1 MKRIVIAKPGSWSA
15 LALEDAPA
23 VHAPGPE
30 QVVIHTAY
38 SGVNFADVVARQ
50 GLYESANKQIGYPMC
65 LGFEWSGRVAAVG
78 ANVHDLAPGDQV
90 FGVSRFG
97 AYASQLLLDRRFV
110 FRLPRGFSLAEAA
123 AFPVAFLTAY
133 YGLFELGAAKAGQS
147 VLVHSAAGGVGG
159 ALAQLARAK
168 GCRVFGVVGSPHK
181 VEAARAFGCDA
192 VAVKPEGSRVWVDE
206 ARAFAPQGFEVV
218 LDANGAETLRA
229 SYKLLG
235 TPGRLVIYGFH
246 SMFRRGG
253 GRTDWLRLAWQ
264 WLRTPRFDP
273 LRMTND
279 NKAVFG
285 FNLSYLFD
293 ESELLARAMGEF
305 LGGIERGELRAPPVT
320 EVPAAEAGKAHR
332 TLESGKTVGKV
343 VLRW

>member
-1 MKRIVIAKPGSWSA
+1 VKRIVIAKPGSWSA
-15 LALEDAPA
+15 LALEEAASVSAPD
-23 VHAPGPE
+23 PD
-30 QVVIHTAY
+30 QVVVHTAF

-78 ANVHDLAPGDQV
+78 SNVKDLVPGDEV

-97 AYASQLLLDRRFV
+97 AYASELLLERRFV
-110 FRLPRGFSLAEAA
+110 FRRPERFSLAEAA

-159 ALAQLARAK
+159 ALAQLARAR

-181 VEAARAFGCDA
+181 VEAARRFGCEA
-192 VAVKPEGSRVWVDE
+192 VSVKPEGSRAWVEE
-206 ARAFAPQGFEVV
+206 ARAFAPKGFEVV

-229 SYKLLG
+229 SYNLLG

-246 SMFRRGG
+246 TMFRRGG

-293 ESELLARAMGEF
+293 ETELLARAMGEF
-305 LGGIERGELRAPPVT
+305 LGGIARGELAAPPVT
-320 EVPAAEAGKAHR
+320 EVPAAEAGRAHR
-332 TLESGKTVGKV
+332 TLESGTTVGKV

>member
-1 MKRIVIAKPGSWSA
+1 VKRIVIRKPGTWSS
-15 LALEDAPA
+15 LELEKCADPG
-23 VHAPGPE
+23 APGPHD
-30 QVVIHTAY
+30 VVVNTQY

-50 GLYESANKQIGYPMC
+50 GLYESANKQVGYPMC
-65 LGFEWSGRVAAVG
+65 LGFEWSGRVAALG
-78 ANVHDLAPGDQV
+78 AEVKDLAVGQYV

-97 AYASQLLLDRRFV
+97 AYASRLRLDRRFV
-110 FRLPRGFSLAEAA
+110 FPIPERFSPAQAA

-133 YGLFELGAAKAGQS
+133 YGLFELGAAKAGQA

-159 ALAQLARAK
+159 ALAQLARAR
-168 GCRVFGVVGSPHK
+168 GCRVFGVVGSAHK
-181 VEAARAFGCDA
+181 REAALRFGCDE
-192 VAVKPEGSRVWVDE
+192 VAVKPEGSRGWVDA
-206 ARAFAPQGFEVV
+206 ARRFSPEGFHVV

-229 SYKLLG
+229 SYGLLG

-246 SMFRRGG
+246 TMFRRGG

-293 ESELLARAMGEF
+293 ESELLGRAMREF
-305 LGGIERGELRAPPVT
+305 VSGIERGELTAPPVE
-320 EVPAAEAGKAHR
+320 EVPAAEVGRAHAR
-332 TLESGKTVGKV
+332 LESGDTVGKI

>member
-1 MKRIVIAKPGSWSA
+1 MKHIVIARPGSWSA
-15 LALEDAPA
+15 LRVETAPEPRE
-23 VHAPGPE
+23 PGPE
-30 QVVIHTAY
+30 EVTVDTAY

-50 GLYESANKQIGYPMC
+50 GLYASANEQVGYPMC
-65 LGFEWSGRVAAVG
+65 LGCEWSGRVAARGAEVRDLEVG
-78 ANVHDLAPGDQV
+78 DEV

-97 AYASQLLLDRRFV
+97 GYKSRLVVERRFV
-110 FRLPRGFSLAEAA
+110 AKKPERVTLAEAA
-123 AFPVAFLTAY
+123 ALPVAFLTAY
-133 YGLFELGAAKAGQS
+133 YGLVDLGAAKRGQT

-159 ALAQLARAK
+159 MLAQLAHAR
-168 GCRVFGVVGSPHK
+168 GLRVMGIVGSEHK
-181 VEAARAFGCDA
+181 VEAARRFGCDEVCVRSPGTTA
-192 VAVKPEGSRVWVDE
+192 WADVARKFSPSGYD
-206 ARAFAPQGFEVV
+206 VV
-218 LDANGAETLRA
+218 LDANGADTLRA

-246 SMFRRGG
+246 TMFRRGG

-293 ESELLARAMGEF
+293 ENELLTRAMAELLDG
-305 LGGIERGELRAPPVT
+305 LKRGELAPPPVR
-320 EVPAAEAGKAHR
+320 EVAADEVGEAHR
-332 TLESGKTVGKV
+332 ALESGNTIGKV
-343 VLRW
+343 VIRW

>member
-1 MKRIVIAKPGSWSA
+1 MKRIVIKKPGSWK
-15 LALEDAPA
+15 ALELETCADP
-23 VHAPGPE
+23 PE
-30 QVVIHTAY
+30 PKASEVVIDTAY

-78 ANVHDLAPGDQV
+78 ADVRDLAVNDEV
-90 FGVSRFG
+90 FGVSKFG
-97 AYASQLLLDRRFV
+97 GYASRLVLDRRFV
-110 FRLPRGFSLAEAA
+110 FKRPASFSLADAA
-123 AFPVAFLTAY
+123 AFPVAFLTAF
-133 YGLFELGAAKAGQS
+133 YGLVELGAAKKGQA

-159 ALAQLARAK
+159 AIAQLARAR
-168 GCRVFGVVGSPHK
+168 GCRVFGVVGSEHK
-181 VEAARAFGCDA
+181 KDAALRFGCDA
-192 VAVKPEGSRVWVDE
+192 VSVKPEGSRTWIDE
-206 ARAFAPQGFEVV
+206 ARAFAPEGYAVV

-229 SYKLLG
+229 SYNLLA

-246 SMFRRGG
+246 TMFRRGG

-273 LRMTND
+273 LAMTND

-293 ESELLARAMGEF
+293 EEELLERAMGGF
-305 LGGIERGELRAPPVT
+305 LDGVAQGQLVAPPVV
-320 EVPAAEAGKAHR
+320 EVPAASVGEAHQK
-332 TLESGKTVGKV
+332 LESGRTVGKV

>member
-1 MKRIVIAKPGSWSA
+1 MERIVIRKPGSWA
-15 LALEDAPA
+15 ALEVEACADPG
-23 VHAPGPE
+23 APGPRE
-30 QVVIHTAY
+30 VVVETSH

-78 ANVHDLAPGDQV
+78 AEVSDLTVGQPV

-97 AYASQLLLDRRFV
+97 AYASRLRVDRRFV
-110 FRLPRGFSLAEAA
+110 FALPGRFSLAEAA

-133 YGLFELGAAKAGQS
+133 YGLVELGAARRGQA

-159 ALAQLARAK
+159 AIAQLARAR
-168 GCRVFGVVGSPHK
+168 GCRVFGVVGAPHK
-181 VEAARAFGCDA
+181 REAALRFGCDE
-192 VAVKPEGSRVWVDE
+192 VAVKPEGSRAWVE
-206 ARAFAPQGFEVV
+206 GARRFAPGGFHVV

-229 SYKLLG
+229 SYGLLA
-235 TPGRLVIYGFH
+235 TPGRLVVYGFH
-246 SMFRRGG
+246 TMFRRGG

-273 LRMTND
+273 LRLTND

-293 ESELLARAMGEF
+293 ETELLERAMGEF
-305 LGGIERGELRAPPVT
+305 VAGIERGELVAPPIEEFSARDV
-320 EVPAAEAGKAHR
+320 GRAHER
-332 TLESGKTVGKV
+332 LESGASIGKV
-343 VLRW
+343 VIAW

>member
-1 MKRIVIAKPGSWSA
+1 MQRIVIAKPGSWSA
-15 LALEDAPA
+15 LSLQEAPKLQ
-23 VHAPGPE
+23 APSPD

-50 GLYESANKQIGYPMC
+50 GLYESANKQIGYPMV

-78 ANVHDLAPGDQV
+78 SNVHDLAPGDQV

-97 AYASQLLLDRRFV
+97 AYASELLLDRRFV

-133 YGLFELGAAKAGQS
+133 YGLFELGAAKAGQA

-159 ALAQLARAK
+159 ALAQLARAR

-181 VEAARAFGCDA
+181 IEAARAFGCHT
-192 VAVKPEGSRVWVDE
+192 VAVKPEGSRAWVDE
-206 ARAFAPQGFEVV
+206 ARTFAPNGFDVV

-229 SYKLLG
+229 SYSLLG

-246 SMFRRGG
+246 TMFRRGG

-293 ESELLARAMGEF
+293 ETELLARAMGEF
-305 LGGIERGELRAPPVT
+305 LGGIERGELHAPPVT